1 MLEVSQHEGVKAMRN
16 DFYFGWLSGG
26 PRLYCTLHTPLL
38 ANLDSLD
45 D

>member
-26 PRLYCTLHTPLL
+26 PRLYLAFTARWLHDT
-38 ANLDSLD
+38 
-45 D
+45 